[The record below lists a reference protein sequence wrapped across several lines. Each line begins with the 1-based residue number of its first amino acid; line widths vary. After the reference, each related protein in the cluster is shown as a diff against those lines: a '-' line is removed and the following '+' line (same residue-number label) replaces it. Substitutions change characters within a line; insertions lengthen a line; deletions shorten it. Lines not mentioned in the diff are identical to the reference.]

1 MALVLAPKLTRHKK
15 KSQNHKISVDHVM
28 FDVTT
33 ASSVS
38 LRYLDQ
44 SETEEGSGVM
54 KRDDR
59 QAAIMDLLVEQ
70 GSVELEDLAQR
81 FAVSKMTIHRDL
93 DELEQ
98 AGVLR
103 KIRGGATTEAGTQFE
118 SDFRFRERRSGAAK
132 ERMCDAALALVEPG
146 MTVMI
151 NDGSTA
157 AVLGRRLVE
166 KRPLTVI
173 TNNAAVIDA
182 LRDESGITLIT
193 LGGTY
198 SAKFNAYF
206 GVVTEGSLAQLRADI
221 AFISV
226 PAVAGMEAFHMDDE
240 VVRAK
245 RAMQHA
251 ARQNVLLVNHARF
264 DRTALHK
271 LCDLTDY
278 AAIIT
283 DDTPSD
289 AAQQALA
296 QGGVALTIAMGRT

>member
-1 MALVLAPKLTRHKK
+1 
-15 KSQNHKISVDHVM
+15 
-28 FDVTT
+28 
-33 ASSVS
+33 
-38 LRYLDQ
+38 
-44 SETEEGSGVM
+44 M
-54 KRDDR
+54 KRDER
-59 QAAIMDLLVEQ
+59 QQAIMDLLVEQ
-70 GSVELEDLAQR
+70 GSVDLDDLATR
-81 FAVSKMTIHRDL
+81 FVVSKMTIHRDL

-118 SDFRFRERRSGAAK
+118 SDFRFRERRSGASK
-132 ERMCDAALALVEPG
+132 DRMTTEALKLVEPG
-146 MTVMI
+146 MTVMV

-173 TNNAAVIDA
+173 TNNGAVIDA
-182 LRDESGITLIT
+182 LRDEAGITLIA

-206 GVVTEGSLAQLRADI
+206 GVVTECALERLRADI

-226 PAVAGMEAFHMDDE
+226 PAVSGMQAFHMDDE

-245 RAMQHA
+245 RAMQA
-251 ARQNVLLVNHARF
+251 SATQSCLLVNHARF

-289 AAQQALA
+289 AARDALVT
-296 QGGVALTIAMGRT
+296 GGVALTIAN